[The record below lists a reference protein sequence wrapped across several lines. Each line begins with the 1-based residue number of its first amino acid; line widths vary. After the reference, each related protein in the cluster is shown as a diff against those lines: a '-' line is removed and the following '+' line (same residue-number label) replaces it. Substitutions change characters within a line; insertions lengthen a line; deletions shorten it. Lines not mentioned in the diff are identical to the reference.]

1 MRSVFNQPEAVVLAS
16 KHLTDGT
23 GNLRWIYRELAPT
36 LPQDTGWLLFADNDT
51 AKWNENSDNF
61 VPIVI
66 QTALAIESSLENV
79 LDLPYGTDLMLDKRV
94 NTTGWW
100 DPKTH
105 TPVWL
110 SDGTVQPNITVSDGQ
125 VVENKEN

>member
-16 KHLTDGT
+16 KHLIDGT

-36 LPQDTGWLLFADNDT
+36 TSQDSGWLLFADNDT
-51 AKWNENSDNF
+51 AQWNENSENF
-61 VPIVI
+61 MPLVI
-66 QTALAIESSLENV
+66 ETALAIEPSLINV

-94 NTTGWW
+94 NVKGWW

-110 SDGTVQPNITVSDGQ
+110 SDGTVTPNIEIAAGDVM
-125 VVENKEN
+125 ENDSK

>member
-1 MRSVFNQPEAVVLAS
+1 MRSVFNRPEAVVLAS
-16 KHLTDGT
+16 KHLIDGT
-23 GNLRWIYRELAPT
+23 GKLKWIYRELAPT

-51 AKWNENSDNF
+51 AHWNDNSDNF

-79 LDLPYGTDLMLDKRV
+79 LDLPYGTDLIL
-94 NTTGWW
+94 NTQRNVTGWW

-110 SDGTVQPNITVSDGQ
+110 SDGTVPSSIKVIDGQ
-125 VVENKEN
+125 VIENNKK